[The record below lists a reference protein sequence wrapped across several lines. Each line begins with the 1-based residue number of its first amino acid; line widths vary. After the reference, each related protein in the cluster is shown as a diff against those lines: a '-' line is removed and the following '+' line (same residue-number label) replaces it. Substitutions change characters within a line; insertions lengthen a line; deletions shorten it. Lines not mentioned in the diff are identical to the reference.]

1 MLISRFQDEF
11 MSVLHQCTT
20 IHGIAGKTFTAHAN
34 QTHSEPAYYWV
45 YKVAA
50 HTEMRVHML
59 WISACCRLRSK
70 HRAEMKEREGSDSSR
85 WLTGLISITNE
96 ALPTSPP
103 IHLSRSPIFLLLSN
117 FLKCQVRFLCYF
129 ASIPCWKDLHMSC
142 LDAWGMLMLPA
153 GYLKF
158 QMKTLSLWV
167 QRCTHPCVVQ
177 NLYDSPGTQKWE
189 IAKNI
194 LVCAFAINGD
204 WGFLVS
210 KPCKKSG
217 P

>member
-1 MLISRFQDEF
+1 MHNDTWHSREK
-11 MSVLHQCTT
+11 
-20 IHGIAGKTFTAHAN
+20 IH
-34 QTHSEPAYYWV
+34 
-45 YKVAA
+45 
-50 HTEMRVHML
+50 
-59 WISACCRLRSK
+59 SACQSNPFWARLLLSIQGGGT
-70 HRAEMKEREGSDSSR
+70 HRDAGAHVVNICMLQAALQAQGWDERERGV
-85 WLTGLISITNE
+85 WFLTLADRPNNQNE

-142 LDAWGMLMLPA
+142 LDAWGMLMFPA

-177 NLYDSPGTQKWE
+177 NLYDSSGTQKWE
-189 IAKNI
+189 ISKNI

-210 KPCKKSG
+210 KPCKKKSG
-217 P
+217 PQDLCTILQVFWG